1 MEQDTDTA
9 VAEKVED
16 RSAAQARHLAATRN
30 EALTEGPARDAMYA
44 RHPVVKNSLRLL
56 TPPVKEVYDIAEQVI
71 VHHDPGVCF
80 TAGFRMG
87 KTRALGCV
95 RGELAQT
102 FPDIPSATIIAK
114 GHDDPREGEFYS
126 DILEDYRNGAA
137 RTGKAGDRKNRILA
151 LWEAGARAKGSDRY
165 LLFVDEAQN
174 WREAQFT
181 WLRDLTNVMAER
193 NVEIQTLM
201 FAHTELLTTRATL
214 QSKRRTDLIGRF
226 LLSPREF
233 RGLRDPAELEATLGM
248 FDDPA
253 RHCYPEESGIALSQF
268 FLPKAFQHGWR
279 LRLEARSLW
288 AAMVEVAGR
297 TGQTPG
303 NVGMQWVMS
312 SIRNFLF
319 ANISNDSS
327 VFTSTMDAW
336 IYAVEASG
344 YENSLNGGEQGV

>member
-1 MEQDTDTA
+1 MEHDTDTA
-9 VAEKVED
+9 VMKAVED
-16 RSAAQARHLAATRN
+16 RTAAEARRLVATRN
-30 EALTEGPARDAMYA
+30 EALTEGAARNAMYA

-56 TPPVKEVYDIAEQVI
+56 TPPVREVYGIAEQVI
-71 VHHDPGVCF
+71 VHHDPGTCF

-87 KTRALGCV
+87 KTRGLACV
-95 RGELAQT
+95 RAELAQT
-102 FPDIPSATIIAK
+102 FPDIPTAVLIAK

-151 LWEAGARAKGSDRY
+151 LWEAGARAKGNDRY

-174 WREAQFT
+174 WKEPQLT

-201 FAHTELLTTRATL
+201 FAHRALLTTRTAL

-233 RGLRDPAELEATLGM
+233 RGLRDLSELEATLGM
-248 FDDPA
+248 FDDPS
-253 RHCYPEESGIALSQF
+253 RHCYPEESGIALAQF

-288 AAMVEVAGR
+288 SAMVEVAGR

-312 SIRNFLF
+312 AIRNFLF
-319 ANISNDSS
+319 ANIANDST
-327 VFTSTMDAW
+327 VFVGTLDAW
-336 IYAVEASG
+336 IYAVEAGG
-344 YENSLNGGEQGV
+344 YENSLDDAEQGV